1 MNLYFNKGLSLYNF
15 ITDNNP
21 INKNHYSYFDQMISN
36 YYNSFYSS
44 NFSEK
49 NNSFYKE
56 LSPYHNSLSSFK
68 NKEDLSSNNLYINKN
83 DFSSNIESICKI
95 EQSIEYQDPLINGK
109 NIKRCGIIFIK
120 DFLDIQ
126 SKHEFS
132 YNKLRKILIVKGK
145 SGIWSLP
152 KGRINITNT
161 DKGQIYSENEYECAS
176 REAYEETGIYINPL
190 LLEKLP
196 KMKINRNTYFIMD
209 LNNILFN
216 NGKLGLYIK
225 PLDLVYNFNEPIY
238 KFINF
243 SDYYNINKMDT
254 FEIEEIDWKTID
266 EMYNIRCNKDIRNLL
281 KKLKVKK

>member
-1 MNLYFNKGLSLYNF
+1 MNLYYNKGLSLYNF

-36 YYNSFYSS
+36 YYNSFYLANSLCLSS
-44 NFSEK
+44 LKK
-49 NNSFYKE
+49 NN
-56 LSPYHNSLSSFK
+56 LC
-68 NKEDLSSNNLYINKN
+68 INK
-83 DFSSNIESICKI
+83 DNIESIYKI
-95 EQSIEYQDPLINGK
+95 EKEQYRDDSLINTK

-126 SKHEFS
+126 NKDEFL

-196 KMKINRNTYFIMD
+196 KIKINRNTYFIMD

-225 PLDLVYNFNEPIY
+225 PLDLVYNFDEPIY

-254 FEIEEIDWKTID
+254 FEIDEIDWKTID
-266 EMYNIRCNKDIRNLL
+266 EMNNLRCNKDIRNLL
-281 KKLKVKK
+281 KKLKLKK

>member
-1 MNLYFNKGLSLYNF
+1 MNLYLNKNLSLYNF

-21 INKNHYSYFDQMISN
+21 INKNHYFYFDQMISN
-36 YYNSFYSS
+36 YYHSFYSS
-44 NFSEK
+44 NFPEK
-49 NNSFYKE
+49 NNSFYN
-56 LSPYHNSLSSFK
+56 NSLSSLKNNNLFI
-68 NKEDLSSNNLYINKN
+68 NKE
-83 DFSSNIESICKI
+83 SSNIESIYKI
-95 EQSIEYQDPLINGK
+95 EEEQYIEDPLINGK

-126 SKHEFS
+126 NKHEFS

-196 KMKINRNTYFIMD
+196 KMKINRNSYFIMD

-254 FEIEEIDWKTID
+254 FEIDEIDWKTID
-266 EMYNIRCNKDIRNLL
+266 EMNNIRCNKDIRNLL
-281 KKLKVKK
+281 KKLKLKK

>member
-1 MNLYFNKGLSLYNF
+1 MNLYLNKGLPLYNF

-36 YYNSFYSS
+36 YYNSFYLY
-44 NFSEK
+44 
-49 NNSFYKE
+49 NS
-56 LSPYHNSLSSFK
+56 PCLSSYK
-68 NKEDLSSNNLYINKN
+68 KNNLYINT
-83 DFSSNIESICKI
+83 SNTGPREMGVLDKHKIDTIYKIED
-95 EQSIEYQDPLINGK
+95 EQSIEDSLINSK

-120 DFLDIQ
+120 DFLDEGRVLNIQ
-126 SKHEFS
+126 NKDEFL

-196 KMKINRNTYFIMD
+196 KMKINRNTYFILD

-225 PLDLVYNFNEPIY
+225 PLDLIYNFNEPIY
-238 KFINF
+238 KYINF

-254 FEIEEIDWKTID
+254 FEIDEIDWKTID
-266 EMYNIRCNKDIRNLL
+266 EMNNLRCNKDIRNLL
-281 KKLKVKK
+281 KKLKLKK

>member
-1 MNLYFNKGLSLYNF
+1 MNLYLNKNLYNF

-36 YYNSFYSS
+36 YYHSFYSS
-44 NFSEK
+44 DFPQK
-49 NNSFYKE
+49 I
-56 LSPYHNSLSSFK
+56 NSLSSLK
-68 NKEDLSSNNLYINKN
+68 NNNLCINK
-83 DFSSNIESICKI
+83 SSNIESIDKI
-95 EQSIEYQDPLINGK
+95 DKIEEEQSIEDSLINGK

-126 SKHEFS
+126 NKD

-254 FEIEEIDWKTID
+254 FEIDEIDWKTID

-281 KKLKVKK
+281 KKLKLKK